1 MIEKDGN
8 WNDRSWKKLEEKKR
22 TGSETQRKKGRCRKR
37 GKEEE
42 EEEKAW
48 RWWGKLVERKRGRN
62 EIKAR
67 ADERGPMAGIS
78 PTIGSAQH
86 PMIRRRLRLAE
97 VRMSALDGLTL
108 LPFPRLPCDTN
119 SRRGCIADTGRGIW
133 PSSDVSIERSFFFF
147 IFFI

>member
-1 MIEKDGN
+1 MIEAGKN
-8 WNDRSWKKLEEKKR
+8 WKR
-22 TGSETQRKKGRCRKR
+22 KNVRAAKRKGKR
-37 GKEEE
+37 GDAENE
-42 EEEKAW
+42 
-48 RWWGKLVERKRGRN
+48 GRRRRRHGGGGGSQWSGREGN

-119 SRRGCIADTGRGIW
+119 SCRGCIADTGRGIW

-147 IFFI
+147 IFFFIQ

>member
-1 MIEKDGN
+1 
-8 WNDRSWKKLEEKKR
+8 
-22 TGSETQRKKGRCRKR
+22 
-37 GKEEE
+37 
-42 EEEKAW
+42 
-48 RWWGKLVERKRGRN
+48 
-62 EIKAR
+62 
-67 ADERGPMAGIS
+67 MAGIS

-147 IFFI
+147 IFFYLVNPWKWIDRVYRDDLKRKNERRNF